1 MTAYRKLNVTL
12 YLQLYPIKKVH
23 KINFLGYFVSLC
35 VIKDLYNGQT
45 SRKNMLV
52 LNMQDVSIA
61 KIERYLYYERMY
73 CIRCLKSQ

>member
-12 YLQLYPIKKVH
+12 YFQLYPIKKVH

-45 SRKNMLV
+45 SRKKYVSSEYAGRFYCKNLKGIYITNV
-52 LNMQDVSIA
+52 CIVYDV
-61 KIERYLYYERMY
+61 
-73 CIRCLKSQ
+73 